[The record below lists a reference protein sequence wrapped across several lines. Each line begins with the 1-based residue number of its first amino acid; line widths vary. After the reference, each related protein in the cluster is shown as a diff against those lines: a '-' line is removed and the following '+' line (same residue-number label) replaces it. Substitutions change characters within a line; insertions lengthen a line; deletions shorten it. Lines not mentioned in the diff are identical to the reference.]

1 VELEPMTT
9 IDVVTTDNQN
19 AGSVDLPPVV
29 FEAKV
34 LPDLLHAEVRRQLA
48 KRHAGTHS
56 TKNRSAVSGGG
67 SKPWRQKGTGRA
79 RQGTI
84 RAPQWQG
91 GGSVFGPVPRS
102 YDHALPKKVRRA
114 ALRGALSLRLSEGA
128 ITVVDALD
136 IPEFKTRR
144 VLEILNTLSLSGE
157 NVLIVIA
164 EQDEK
169 IERSARNLRGVG
181 VIRVAGLNVYD
192 VLRHSKLLVTK
203 AAVAAIEARLGTA
216 PRTEEGRTAEAGA
229 AEETS

>member
-1 VELEPMTT
+1 MTT
-9 IDVVTTDNQN
+9 IDVVTTDNQK
-19 AGSVDLPPVV
+19 AGSLDLPPVV

-48 KRHAGTHS
+48 KRRAGTHS
-56 TKNRSAVSGGG
+56 TK
-67 SKPWRQKGTGRA
+67 KGTGRA

-102 YDHALPKKVRRA
+102 YAHALPKKVRRA
-114 ALRGALSLRLSEGA
+114 ALRGALSLRSAEGA
-128 ITVVDALD
+128 ITVVDALNL
-136 IPEFKTRR
+136 PEFKTRR
-144 VLEILNTLSLSGE
+144 VAEILKSLSLSGE
-157 NVLIVIA
+157 AVLIVIA

-169 IERSARNLRGVG
+169 LERSAGNIPGIG

-203 AAVAAIEARLGTA
+203 AAVAAIEERLGSP
-216 PRTEEGRTAEAGA
+216 PRSDEGPPRPEEGRPDEGGA
-229 AEETS
+229 AEEAS

>member
-1 VELEPMTT
+1 MTT
-9 IDVVTTDNQN
+9 IDVVTTDNQK

-216 PRTEEGRTAEAGA
+216 PRTEEGRPAEEGA